1 MGGGESAGTARVE
14 AAGGREAREVRAAA
28 AAVGRGAG
36 AARREVRVL
45 WAGGARGPA
54 GTAGGPGSPAAAASC
69 QWWAGSPRAGGA
81 CSEGQPAGGGGSVRA
96 RRGEVGPSA
105 REDAGRQ
112 RSYSTPWE
120 GRGRGCR
127 SSSRPA
133 GSPGMLMCRRRC
145 GGAQRPACSRQT
157 LSQMGSS
164 ILWHSMAIKP
174 SYVDASVIFFKELA

>member
-1 MGGGESAGTARVE
+1 MRGGESAGTARVA

-69 QWWAGSPRAGGA
+69 QWWAGPLRAGGA

-105 REDAGRQ
+105 GEDAGGQ
-112 RSYSTPWE
+112 RSCPTPWE

-127 SSSRPA
+127 GSSRAA
-133 GSPGMLMCRRRC
+133 GSPGMFMCRRC
-145 GGAQRPACSRQT
+145 GGAPHPACSRQT
-157 LSQMGSS
+157 LSQVGSS

-174 SYVDASVIFFKELA
+174 SYVDASVIFFKELS